1 MPYTTPSASDLT
13 DRYPEFAT
21 APTPRIEYWITDAL
35 RTVTTSWV
43 ESDYQPAILAYA
55 AHRLKLE
62 GLGTSG
68 GGAVGELGAMGVTDF
83 KSASMSVSFD
93 AETVR
98 RAGDGE
104 WSSTRYGAE
113 FKGFLRRNNGMPR
126 LVGCR
131 G

>member
-1 MPYTTPSASDLT
+1 MPYTVPTASDLT
-13 DRYPEFAT
+13 DRYPEFSSADE
-21 APTPRIEYWITDAL
+21 ARIEYWITDAQ
-35 RTVTTSWV
+35 RTVKASWI
-43 ESDYQPAILAYA
+43 EDDYQPAILAYA
-55 AHRLKLE
+55 AHRLKIE

-68 GGAVGELGAMGVTDF
+68 GDVGELAAMGVTDF

-98 RAGDGE
+98 KAGSGE
-104 WSSTRYGAE
+104 YGSTRYGAE
-113 FKGFLRRNNGMPR
+113 FRVFLRRNNGMSR